1 MTIYE
6 KEAQF
11 DHLDESFTQIKKF
24 IYDAIGEEELHEVEG
39 VLFRK
44 LQQLGLQFLSCFVDL
59 CGTGYEAAHP
69 LESEEGVKLRYKGL
83 QETSY
88 LSIFGQLQIK
98 RGAYVHLDG
107 SYIYP
112 LDEQLNLPGHKYS
125 YLLLKWLAQDA
136 AHHDFRQGVDRFN
149 EIFDL
154 SLFASVPQRLGKEI
168 AEYVEPFYEEQA
180 VLEQE
185 DEGSHLAISADCKGV
200 RVLKSERETDAS
212 VISPTCARRGRGEKP
227 GIKKDAVVVADFS
240 FDPAPR
246 QADEIVKGL
255 LNQFTKREEN
265 QAKKDRQALQE
276 AGERPERE
284 PIHKH
289 VFATLNGKNAAFDHM
304 MRHVKK
310 QDATHQKPII
320 ALLDGEPAL
329 EHRLKEQLNTH
340 NLTHQLDAVIL
351 DIIHA
356 TEYLWDVATCL
367 YGERDK
373 KRTAWVEDKLYA
385 LTNSNVGYL
394 IGGLKQIL
402 TKNERNFSA
411 TKKRVLQ
418 KTITYFVNHRNMMD
432 YATYLKKG
440 YPISTGVIEGTCG
453 SLVKNRME
461 QSGMRWSIQ
470 GANAVLAQRA
480 VVKNGDWKDFFNF
493 YIQSEQLRLYPIEYQ
508 RAA

>member
-1 MTIYE
+1 MALGKRSSIKNHSSSLSSYRRRT
-6 KEAQF
+6 
-11 DHLDESFTQIKKF
+11 HLLERVYAHKIQT
-24 IYDAIGEEELHEVEG
+24 LR
-39 VLFRK
+39 LFRH
-44 LQQLGLQFLSCFVDL
+44 
-59 CGTGYEAAHP
+59 Y
-69 LESEEGVKLRYKGL
+69 
-83 QETSY
+83 
-88 LSIFGQLQIK
+88 
-98 RGAYVHLDG
+98 
-107 SYIYP
+107 
-112 LDEQLNLPGHKYS
+112 
-125 YLLLKWLAQDA
+125 
-136 AHHDFRQGVDRFN
+136 
-149 EIFDL
+149 
-154 SLFASVPQRLGKEI
+154 
-168 AEYVEPFYEEQA
+168 
-180 VLEQE
+180 
-185 DEGSHLAISADCKGV
+185 
-200 RVLKSERETDAS
+200 
-212 VISPTCARRGRGEKP
+212 
-227 GIKKDAVVVADFS
+227 
-240 FDPAPR
+240 
-246 QADEIVKGL
+246 
-255 LNQFTKREEN
+255 
-265 QAKKDRQALQE
+265 
-276 AGERPERE
+276 
-284 PIHKH
+284 
-289 VFATLNGKNAAFDHM
+289 
-304 MRHVKK
+304 
-310 QDATHQKPII
+310 
-320 ALLDGEPAL
+320 
-329 EHRLKEQLNTH
+329 
-340 NLTHQLDAVIL
+340 L

-418 KTITYFVNHRNMMD
+418 KTITYFDNHRHMMD